1 MTNGVVFNKSKVI
14 GRAITRR
21 TVAAVSFAL
30 MSLPLQSKAADS
42 HVTVGSKAFTEGY
55 LLGEVIAQTIEV
67 APAPVTVI
75 RKFGMGQTGVLFEAL
90 KSGEIDLYPE
100 YTGTISEAILKNPK
114 LTDFDDIQKALAPL
128 GLFMSRPLGFNNTY
142 ALAVDKE
149 FAEKNGLKTISDLA
163 RKSPSARVGFSSE
176 FMSRADGYS
185 ALTKRYGFKFAAT
198 PQSMEHSLAYQAI
211 ENHKVDVV
219 DAYSTDAKI
228 DKLGLVVLEDDL
240 HFFPTY
246 EAVILARLKFL
257 DEQAKIWKVLQ
268 SLEMSIDETSMR
280 KMNAAVDIDKK
291 SFHTAVNDYRGV
303 EAKDE
308 TLLKAFEW
316 RQNRDRIWMRTKEHL
331 FLVGVALFFSILIGI
346 PLGILA
352 TKHKAMGQS
361 ILLLSGTIQT
371 IPSLA
376 LLCFLVPF
384 SGIGT
389 TSALIALCLYG
400 LLPVVM
406 NTFIGLQSIDPQLIE
421 MSKALKLTAWQ
432 TLVRI
437 RLPLASRNILAGI
450 RTSAVIGIG
459 TATLAALI
467 GAGGYGAIIVS
478 GLAINDTHLILM
490 GAIPAALMALVAHG
504 LFEILGA
511 VVVPE
516 GLR

>member
-1 MTNGVVFNKSKVI
+1 MMTSGVTQTKSSLARRSI
-14 GRAITRR
+14 LFAAFAAIMF
-21 TVAAVSFAL
+21 AA
-30 MSLPLQSKAADS
+30 MHLPSVSKAAPS
-42 HVTVGSKAFTEGY
+42 AEAHVTVGSKAFTEGY
-55 LLGEVIAQTIEV
+55 LLGELIAQTIEV
-67 APAPVTVI
+67 RQPSVAI
-75 RKFGMGQTGVLFEAL
+75 NRKFGLGQTGVLFEAL
-90 KSGEIDLYPE
+90 KSGEIDLYTE
-100 YTGTISEAILKNPK
+100 YTGTISEAILKKPT
-114 LTDFDDIQKALAPL
+114 LTDFDEIQNELAPL
-128 GLFMSRPLGFNNTY
+128 GLFMSRSLGFNNTY
-142 ALAVDKE
+142 AIVVNRD
-149 FAEKNGLKTISDLA
+149 FAEKSHLKSISDLA
-163 RKSPSARVGFSSE
+163 KSATHARVGFSSE

-185 ALTKRYGFKFAAT
+185 ALAKRYGFKFDET

-211 ENHKVDVV
+211 EDHKVDIV

-228 DKLGLVVLEDDL
+228 DKLGLIVLEDDL
-240 HFFPTY
+240 HFFPRY

-257 DEQAKIWKVLQ
+257 DEQPKTWKALQ
-268 SLEMSIDETSMR
+268 SLEMSIDESSMR
-280 KMNAAVDIDKK
+280 KLNASVDIDKK
-291 SFHTAVNDYRGV
+291 SFQAAVNAYRGV
-303 EAKDE
+303 ETKDSSVNQ
-308 TLLKAFEW
+308 
-316 RQNRDRIWMRTKEHL
+316 QNLDRLWMRTKEHL
-331 FLVGVALFFSILIGI
+331 FLVAVALFFSIMIGI

-352 TKHKAMGQS
+352 TKHKAMGQA

-389 TSALIALCLYG
+389 QSALIALCLYG

-421 MSKALKLTAWQ
+421 MTKALNLTSWQ
-432 TLVRI
+432 SLVRI

-478 GLAINDTHLILM
+478 GLAINDTNMILM

-504 LFEILGA
+504 LFEALGF
-511 VVVPE
+511 VLIPK